1 MAEKKS
7 NKSLWVMLALIVV
20 ILVVILLLPG
30 CGNRTAKVAGE
41 VQATTLVE
49 VGDTAPDFVVGMFD
63 GTQVR
68 LSELRGKVVLLN
80 FWATW
85 CPPCRAELARVGTD
99 VIERFAGHD
108 FVFLPLSRGE
118 SRSDVEAFREKNG
131 YDFPMGLDSTKA
143 VYGLYA
149 SNYIPRNFLID
160 REGKIVATSVGYDTA
175 EFDELIRTIEKTL
188 ENQ

>member
-85 CPPCRAELARVGTD
+85 CPPCRAEMPDIQKLYESYDTEGDDALVVLG
-99 VIERFAGHD
+99 VAAPGFSQEGSEEEIKA
-108 FVFLPLSRGE
+108 FLE
-118 SRSDVEAFREKNG
+118 DNG
-131 YDFPMGLDSTKA
+131 YTYPVLM
-143 VYGLYA
+143 
-149 SNYIPRNFLID
+149 
-160 REGKIVATSVGYDTA
+160 DT
-175 EFDELIRTIEKTL
+175 
-188 ENQ
+188 

>member
-1 MAEKKS
+1 M
-7 NKSLWVMLALIVV
+7 
-20 ILVVILLLPG
+20 
-30 CGNRTAKVAGE
+30 
-41 VQATTLVE
+41 
-49 VGDTAPDFVVGMFD
+49 
-63 GTQVR
+63 
-68 LSELRGKVVLLN
+68 
-80 FWATW
+80 
-85 CPPCRAELARVGTD
+85 ARVGTD
-99 VIERFAGHD
+99 VIERFAGRD

>member
-1 MAEKKS
+1 MAVRKS
-7 NKSLWVMLALIVV
+7 NKSLWVLLALIAI
-20 ILVVILLLPG
+20 ILAVILLLPG
-30 CGNRTAKVAGE
+30 CGNRAAKVAGE
-41 VQATTLVE
+41 VQAATLVE
-49 VGDTAPDFVVGMFD
+49 AGDVAPDFVVGMFD
-63 GTQVR
+63 GSQVR
-68 LSELRGKVVLLN
+68 LSDLRGKVVLLN

-85 CPPCRAELARVGTD
+85 CPPCRAEMARVGTD
-99 VIERFAGHD
+99 VIERFAGRD

-118 SRSDVEAFREKNG
+118 ARSDVAAFREKNG
-131 YDFPMGLDSTKA
+131 YDFPMGLDSTET

-160 REGKIVATSVGYDTA
+160 REGKVVATSVGYDAA

>member
-1 MAEKKS
+1 
-7 NKSLWVMLALIVV
+7 MLALIVV

-99 VIERFAGHD
+99 VIERFAGRD
-108 FVFLPLSRGE
+108 FVFLPFRGASRAATWRP
-118 SRSDVEAFREKNG
+118 SAKRTDTTFRWVSTRRRRS
-131 YDFPMGLDSTKA
+131 T
-143 VYGLYA
+143 A
-149 SNYIPRNFLID
+149 SMPRNTSP
-160 REGKIVATSVGYDTA
+160 ATS
-175 EFDELIRTIEKTL
+175 
-188 ENQ
+188 

>member
-1 MAEKKS
+1 
-7 NKSLWVMLALIVV
+7 MLALIVV

-30 CGNRTAKVAGE
+30 CGGRAAKGADE
-41 VQATTLVE
+41 AQAATRVE
-49 VGDTAPDFVVGMFD
+49 VGEAAPDFTVEMFD

-68 LSELRGKVVLLN
+68 LSDLRGKVVLLN

-85 CPPCRAELARVGTD
+85 CPPCRQELARVGTD
-99 VIERFAGHD
+99 IIERFAGRD

-118 SRSDVEAFREKNG
+118 SRSDVAAFREKNG

-143 VYGLYA
+143 VFGLYA
-149 SNYIPRNFLID
+149 TNYIPRNFLID
-160 REGKIVATSVGYDTA
+160 REGRIVATSVGYEA
-175 EFDELIRTIEKTL
+175 EEFDALIATIEKTL